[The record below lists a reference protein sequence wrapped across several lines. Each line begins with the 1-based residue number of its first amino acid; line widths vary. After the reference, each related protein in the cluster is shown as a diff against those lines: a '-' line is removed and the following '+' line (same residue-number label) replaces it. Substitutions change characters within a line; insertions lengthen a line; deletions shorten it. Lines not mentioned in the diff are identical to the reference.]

1 MSKGRNATRHS
12 ARERAFQV
20 LYSLFFSPCQTLEQ
34 LEEAFRNRPDDDAT
48 LEELTRQAAE
58 EAQAEPSQEAEEPL
72 PEPEGFDWDL
82 VKGVW
87 KHEAEIDELVMRYS
101 RHWRKDRM
109 GKIELTIL
117 RIGVYETLFAE
128 EVPPKV
134 AIDEAVELAKS
145 FAGGAAVG
153 FVNGVLDAA
162 LRDRKRA

>member
-1 MSKGRNATRHS
+1 
-12 ARERAFQV
+12 
-20 LYSLFFSPCQTLEQ
+20 SPDESEVQ
-34 LEEAFRNRPDDDAT
+34 
-48 LEELTRQAAE
+48 
-58 EAQAEPSQEAEEPL
+58 AEEPL

-128 EVPPKV
+128 DVPPKV